1 MKSLGVAFGLL
12 TLSFGAPA
20 FGQALSLPEQPE
32 IAEDY
37 ATYLCP
43 TEAAAA
49 TMLVDYL
56 QHNRMQ
62 AGYQATGCRARTE
75 NSGPIRIVEVLR
87 RQDMIQFG
95 TPVTYM
101 LYRGTMQDGQRVTGL
116 VNEQGNNRH
125 PRTPFTRW
133 LASNAP
139 GGTLTIAAR
148 DRRGHICPSPDAAM
162 KVVAAIAE
170 AKRRSA
176 PVARQK
182 TAFTNALRA
191 NGCSAAASGAYRV
204 TALHQSEMI
213 DLGFEADE
221 DWTALSVTDPRGRSA
236 GLVYDASVF
245 R

>member
-1 MKSLGVAFGLL
+1 MKSLGAVLGLL
-12 TLSFGAPA
+12 TLSLAAPA
-20 FGQALSLPEQPE
+20 LGQSLPLPEQPE

-62 AGYQATGCRARTE
+62 AGYRATGCRARIE
-75 NSGPIRIVEVLR
+75 NTGPIRIVEVLR
-87 RQDMIQFG
+87 RQDMIEFG
-95 TPVTYM
+95 TPATYM
-101 LYRGTMQDGQRVTGL
+101 LYRGTMQDGQSVIGL
-116 VNEQGNNRH
+116 VNERGNNQH

-148 DRRGHICPSPDAAM
+148 ARRGHACPSPEAAM
-162 KVVAAIAE
+162 KVVAAITE

-182 TAFTNALRA
+182 AAFTAALRS
-191 NGCSAAASGAYRV
+191 NGCTAAASGAYRV

-221 DWTALSVTDPRGRSA
+221 DWTALSVTDPRGRAA

>member
-1 MKSLGVAFGLL
+1 MKSLVVALGLL
-12 TLSFGAPA
+12 TLSLGAPA
-20 FGQALSLPEQPE
+20 RAQALPLPEQPE

-49 TMLVDYL
+49 TMLIDYL
-56 QHNRMQ
+56 QHNQMQ
-62 AGYQATGCRARTE
+62 AGYRATGCRARIE
-75 NSGPIRIVEVLR
+75 NTGPIRIVEVLR
-87 RQDMIQFG
+87 RQDMMEFG
-95 TPVTYM
+95 KPVTYM
-101 LYRGTMQDGQRVTGL
+101 LYRGTTREGQGVTGL
-116 VNEQGNNRH
+116 VNEHGNNQH

-139 GGTLTIAAR
+139 GGALTIAAR
-148 DRRGHICPSPDAAM
+148 DRRGHVCPSPDAAM

-176 PVARQK
+176 PVARQRA
-182 TAFTNALRA
+182 AFTAALRT
-191 NGCSAAASGAYRV
+191 NGCSAAASGAYRI
-204 TALHQSEMI
+204 TALHQNEMI

-221 DWTALSVTDPRGRSA
+221 DWTALSVTDPRGRIA
-236 GLVYDASVF
+236 GLVYDASVL